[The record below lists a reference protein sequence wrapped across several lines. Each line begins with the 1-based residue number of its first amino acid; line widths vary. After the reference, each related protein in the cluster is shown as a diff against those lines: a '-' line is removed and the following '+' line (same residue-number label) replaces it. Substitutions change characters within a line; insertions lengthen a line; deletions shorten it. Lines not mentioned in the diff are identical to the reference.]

1 MPHLKSSFRYF
12 LVVLGGGAFNDNF
25 FKIILLTLIASHHT
39 GTEKTKLISLTGA
52 LLVLPFII
60 FSPLAGWLADRFS
73 KSRIALITRLVEP
86 SFIILGSYF
95 MFTENIAG
103 LLFVLFLFGLQSAL
117 FSPSKFGIIP
127 ELVHHS
133 ELTRANGYVEMVTF
147 MGILLGTAVGGQ
159 LHLIPIDFKISS
171 IIILSTVLL
180 IAIYSAT
187 KIRKTP
193 AQNPDLKLDF
203 NLLRNF
209 YINLKEIRS
218 NRNLFLVLLA
228 SSWFWF
234 VGGLTQLSI
243 FLYPEQMPNIPE
255 HAIGYILT
263 ALILGIG
270 SGSALVGRLSHSRVE
285 LGIVPVASF
294 ILGLAAISLG
304 TFADTLITI
313 IICFLIL
320 GFAAGFYIV
329 PLNAYFQAHSPVK
342 KRGNYLAASNI
353 IFNLFILLASFA
365 LWFFNGFLGLDV
377 QDVFLILGLIS
388 FVLTVISFQVM
399 PELSLRCLNWILT
412 NTLYKLK
419 IAGEQHIPKHSG
431 ALLVGNHMS
440 YADALIVLA
449 ASKRPVRFIMHKAI
463 FKIPV
468 INLIVR
474 GVNVIPIDGKDRKG
488 SVEWALNEAS
498 EAIKN
503 GELVCIFAEGQ
514 LTRNGNL
521 NSFRKGLERI
531 MANCEEP
538 IIPFYLDQVWGS
550 LFSFSKGKFFWK
562 IPDQIPYP
570 LAIKFGRHL
579 PAKST
584 AFEVRQKVAELG
596 AEAFQLRAEAEER
609 LDFRLISSLCKRRYQ
624 TIIFNSKIKVKGIR
638 FLRDVL
644 NLNQALKQ
652 KFSTTK
658 PVGIQVD
665 EPYLQGLVNA
675 ALSFSQQP
683 VVNIDSKWSNEFI
696 NKVYLDS
703 QVEVLVINQLKPK
716 VVSEQITY
724 FQLDELLKG
733 ITKSTRIMNW
743 FLSFAPSK
751 LIKVLTRNDGQGSDP
766 LAIFYDPKKSELKG
780 VTLSHANVSSNISAL
795 YQVLRLSHKDQIEA
809 LLNLNTAFGLS
820 LNFWLPLLSGVKI
833 SYHNDLDRNFD
844 SNIIFLTPKIAENII
859 EHTFDQQLSSFK
871 YIINV
876 ADHLDPD
883 LDLEFD
889 DRFHLNI
896 LESFGQSELSPLLS
910 LNIPDVDLPEAKQIG
925 RKSGT
930 VGHPLPNICV
940 KIINPDTSEQLG
952 VGEFGMVMVKGAN
965 VFLGY
970 WNNLNATNQVKNEDW
985 YNTGVIGAID
995 LDGFL
1000 TLKNLSLEKAPFEV
1014 QNY

>member
-39 GTEKTKLISLTGA
+39 GNEKTKLISLTGA
-52 LLVLPFII
+52 LLVLPFIL

-86 SFIILGSYF
+86 TFILLGSYF
-95 MFTENIAG
+95 MFTENVAG
-103 LLFVLFLFGLQSAL
+103 LLFILFLFGLQSAL

-127 ELVHHS
+127 ELVHPT
-133 ELTRANGYVEMVTF
+133 ELTKANGYVEMVTF

-159 LHLIPIDFKISS
+159 LHLIPIDFKVSS
-171 IIILSTVLL
+171 LIILSCVLL
-180 IAIYSAT
+180 IAIYAAT
-187 KIRKTP
+187 RIRKTP

-209 YINLKEIRS
+209 YVNLKEIKA
-218 NRNLFLVLLA
+218 NRNLFLVMLA

-243 FLYPEQMPNIPE
+243 FLYPEQIPNITE
-255 HAIGYILT
+255 SDIGYILT

-270 SGSALVGRLSHSRVE
+270 SGSALVGRLSPSRVE

-294 ILGLAAISLG
+294 VLGLAAVALG
-304 TFADTLITI
+304 TFANSI
-313 IICFLIL
+313 ISIVVCFLIL

-329 PLNAYFQAHSPVK
+329 PLNAYFQANSPVK
-342 KRGNYLAASNI
+342 KRGNYIAASNI

-365 LWFFNGFLGLDV
+365 LWFFNGLLGLNV
-377 QDVFLILGLIS
+377 QEVFLILG
-388 FVLTVISFQVM
+388 VISFFLTFISFQMM

-412 NTLYKLK
+412 NTVYKLK
-419 IAGEQHIPKHSG
+419 IVGEQHIPKDSG

-463 FKIPV
+463 FNLPI

-474 GVNVIPIDGKDRKG
+474 GVKVIPIDGKDKKEN
-488 SVEWALNEAS
+488 VEWALNEAS

-521 NSFRKGLERI
+521 SSFRKGLERI
-531 MANCEEP
+531 MADREEP

-550 LFSFSKGKFFWK
+550 LFSFSKGTFFWK

-570 LAIKFGRHL
+570 LAIKFGKPL

-584 AFEVRQKVAELG
+584 AFEVRQKVSELG
-596 AEAFQLRAEAEER
+596 AEAFHLRSEAEER
-609 LDFRLISSLCKRRYQ
+609 LNFRLISSLCKRRYQ
-624 TIIFNSKIKVKGIR
+624 TIIFNHRNKINGIQ

-644 NLNQALKQ
+644 NLNAVLRTKLKTLSPIGLQ
-652 KFSTTK
+652 FSN
-658 PVGIQVD
+658 PYQQV
-665 EPYLQGLVNA
+665 LINA
-675 ALSFSQQP
+675 ALSFTNIP
-683 VVNIDSKWSNEFI
+683 VINIDPKWSAEQ
-696 NKVYLDS
+696 KRQVCLDGQI
-703 QVEVLVINQLKPK
+703 QVIISDVTQNSLELPNLEALLM
-716 VVSEQITY
+716 S
-724 FQLDELLKG
+724 DLLKAQTLG
-733 ITKSTRIMNW
+733 VKIKNHL
-743 FLSFAPSK
+743 LSYAPSI
-751 LIKVLTRNDGQGSDP
+751 LIKLLTASKGNGSD
-766 LAIFYDPKKSELKG
+766 LLGVFYEFKNGSPRG
-780 VTLSHANVSSNISAL
+780 VMLSHANISSNISAL
-795 YQVLRLSHKDQIEA
+795 YQVLHLSHKDQIEA
-809 LLNLNTAFGLS
+809 LLNLNTIFGLS

-833 SYHNDLDRNFD
+833 SYLNDLDRTLD
-844 SNIIFLTPKIAENII
+844 SNIIFLTPKIAGNLM
-859 EHTFDQQLSSFK
+859 EHTFNHQLSNFK

-876 ADHLDPD
+876 AEHLDPD

-889 DRFHLNI
+889 DCFHLNI

-910 LNIPDVDLPEAKQIG
+910 LNIPDIDLPDAKQIG

-940 KIINPDTSEQLG
+940 KIIDPETGAELG
-952 VGEFGMVMVKGAN
+952 VNKLGIIQVKGAN

-970 WNNLNATNQVKNEDW
+970 WNNPEATNQVKSGNW
-985 YNTGVIGAID
+985 YNTGVTGSID

-1000 TLKNLSLEKAPFEV
+1000 QLKA
-1014 QNY
+1014 